1 MTALIAEGSDVYLYL
16 DRKRTYLV
24 KVEPE
29 KSFHTHK
36 GYIQL
41 GDLIGKEYGTR
52 IASSMGIEFVALKPV
67 LCDHIFKT
75 SRRTQIS
82 YPKDISL
89 IILYSGIGPGSR
101 VVSQAP

>member
-1 MTALIAEGSDVYLYL
+1 MTETIAEGDDIYLYL

-41 GDLIGKEYGTR
+41 GELIGKEYGTG
-52 IASSMGIEFVALKPV
+52 IVSSMGIEFIALKPN
-67 LCDHIFKT
+67 LRDYIFKT

-82 YPKDISL
+82 YPKDI
-89 IILYSGIGPGSR
+89 
-101 VVSQAP
+101 